1 MPLPATYR
9 TCPFLVDGGTWAA
22 SPLQTQDIL
31 LEVLAYGGIF
41 VVGFL
46 VMWMGIGRF
55 QTGRLIQDTV
65 PARVRSIAI
74 GRTEL
79 NGHARDA
86 GVVFDQPF
94 TDGTCLYYRYAVEQ
108 YVERKTRDKDGN
120 VETER
125 TWTTTSSHSLA
136 APFYLDDGTGQVLV
150 VANAGA
156 DFQISDEHTFTKTFN
171 GRQIPGQY
179 QKRVDTSVDI
189 ADAVPADVE
198 WQPYNLATRLEAKLP
213 FGSIP
218 GTANDVRPRSSGSP
232 KQPDYSPSS
241 TSGQILKRRI
251 SQTVLPVDEGV
262 YVYGMATERRD
273 ARGANEQRLVIQ
285 GDDDTGRFIVSDT
298 SEDKLASTFIRWGLI
313 YLAIGLA
320 LSALAVYLFSDQF
333 VVNLLV
339 PASLRRERGTPAS
352 GSR

>member
-1 MPLPATYR
+1 MPLPATYQIL
-9 TCPFLVDGGTWAA
+9 TTLVDGAGRAVA
-22 SPLQTQDIL
+22 YPLQLQDVL

-46 VMWMGIGRF
+46 VMRMGVGRF
-55 QTGRLIQDTV
+55 QTGRLIRDTV
-65 PARVRSIAI
+65 PERVRSIAI

-94 TDGTCLYYRYAVEQ
+94 TDGTCLYYRYAVKQ
-108 YVERKTRDKDGN
+108 YVEKKKRDEDGN

-125 TWTTTSSHSLA
+125 TWSTTSSQNLA
-136 APFYLDDGTGQVLV
+136 APFYLDDGTGKVLV

-171 GRQIPGQY
+171 GRRIPSQY
-179 QKRVDTSVDI
+179 QKQIDTSVDI
-189 ADAVPADVE
+189 ADAVPAGVE
-198 WQPYNLATRLEAKLP
+198 WEPYNLATRLEAKLP

-218 GTANDVRPRSSGSP
+218 GTANDVRPRRSGSP

-241 TSGQILKRRI
+241 TSGRILKRRI
-251 SQTVLPVDEGV
+251 TQTVLPVDEEM
-262 YVYGMATERRD
+262 YVYGAATERRD
-273 ARGANEQRLVIQ
+273 ATGANEERLIIQ

-298 SEDKLASTFIRWGLI
+298 GEDKLASKFIRWGLI
-313 YLAIGLA
+313 YLTIGLA

-339 PASLRRERGTPAS
+339 PT
-352 GSR
+352 